1 MLEKNKRCN
10 LQLFADDGVSAG
22 ASVSAGTGESVVT
35 NSAETSQPATDTN
48 AAKSTE
54 DAVRTD
60 ADISSAF
67 DNLIKGEY
75 KEEYEKRF
83 NSALSKRLN
92 SSKKKISEYE
102 KQISSYA
109 PIFQKLAVKYG
120 KEPEDVEGIL
130 NSIQSDDSYYDDYA
144 VENGLTTEQAR
155 LVLDAKEITRQNNIR
170 REQEDK
176 AREFNER
183 FNGWVAQADA
193 LKQKFPSF
201 DFNEES
207 KNEQFRRFLNL
218 GISVEDAYTIIHRE
232 ELMSNAMAFSAQ
244 QTKKEVAETIRSGK
258 ERPVENGVN
267 MSQASAVKDT
277 MLNLSREEER
287 KIERA
292 IKSGARVT
300 PENFRDFL

>member
-48 AAKSTE
+48 AAESTE

-244 QTKKEVAETIRSGK
+244 QTKKEVAET
-258 ERPVENGVN
+258 
-267 MSQASAVKDT
+267 D
-277 MLNLSREEER
+277 R
-287 KIERA
+287 K
-292 IKSGARVT
+292 SVV
-300 PENFRDFL
+300 